1 VERYGAAFRQPGYEI
16 HGTPDHV
23 AVLNDLDTTI
33 SLELEEFRSSEK
45 WRLGTPTYKQPA
57 ASQGLRASRQG
68 LVLEDIQQLC
78 PAADGADYKLHKD
91 VLEAFFAALDPV
103 RHANT
108 FANFD
113 PVFNAVIHDKLT
125 VHLDSR
131 TQTKAE
137 WAADWQVLVEAGVL
151 ASDLKMHTSQGN
163 VAHYSVTLRVGAAST
178 SLHDRV
184 TFEDAKI
191 IAICHLD
198 PTALHR
204 LVLTTRNSNDNDAG
218 NGNRQSSIVPL
229 ARKLSIRSPGARAIE
244 KESMEAEHA
253 LLPQHVQYD
262 AVAPDMPQ
270 ALPQQEETATT
281 NTLVSAAPTGAGTP
295 KKKKTGG
302 ANGIS
307 MCLNALTG
315 SQTGLL
321 ALMDAHTQAQ
331 VKAEPRNGLELLVNA
346 PTSVAGTTTGLGLLG
361 QVRHAVVDTT
371 GATSSMNDVKET
383 DGANSIPMLLNAVTG
398 PHTGLHTLKYAQTQ
412 APVNAGP
419 HNGLGLLGIASTAV
433 PGKKTGL
440 QVLTGHAPGPVNYLS
455 LAAAEGLGCKH
466 LQMAEAAMARKIKEP
481 AAVHARDADGA
492 ALASLLNAT
501 SGSTLLLPSLAALG
515 VSMLN
520 GQ

>member
-1 VERYGAAFRQPGYEI
+1 
-16 HGTPDHV
+16 
-23 AVLNDLDTTI
+23 
-33 SLELEEFRSSEK
+33 
-45 WRLGTPTYKQPA
+45 
-57 ASQGLRASRQG
+57 
-68 LVLEDIQQLC
+68 
-78 PAADGADYKLHKD
+78 
-91 VLEAFFAALDPV
+91 
-103 RHANT
+103 
-108 FANFD
+108 
-113 PVFNAVIHDKLT
+113 VFNAVIHDKLT

-131 TQTKAE
+131 TQTKEE
-137 WAADWQVLVEAGVL
+137 WAAYWQVLVEAGVL

-229 ARKLSIRSPGARAIE
+229 ERKLSIRSPGARAIE

-253 LLPQHVQYD
+253 PLPQHLQYD